1 MKLSP
6 FLISGALA
14 VAIGLPIVGCAQQA
28 PAQSSPGASQN
39 AYGHHHGGMRWLQG
53 VNLSDQQKQQIQ
65 TLVQQYRQAHPQGSQ
80 PDPQARKQ
88 LRDQIMN
95 VLTPDQRAQVQANMQ
110 KAREQRQEENGE
122 GSPAPAVSPSA
133 AP

>member
-6 FLISGALA
+6 FLLSGALA
-14 VAIGLPIVGCAQQA
+14 VAIGLPVVGCAQQA
-28 PAQSSPGASQN
+28 PDQSQPQASPG

-65 TLVQQYRQAHPQGSQ
+65 TITQQYRQAHPPGSQ

-88 LRDQIMN
+88 MRDQVMN
-95 VLTPDQRAQVQANMQ
+95 VLTPSQRAQVQANME
-110 KAREQRQEENGE
+110 KARQEQGE
-122 GSPAPAVSPSA
+122 GNAAPPPSASPAP
-133 AP
+133 